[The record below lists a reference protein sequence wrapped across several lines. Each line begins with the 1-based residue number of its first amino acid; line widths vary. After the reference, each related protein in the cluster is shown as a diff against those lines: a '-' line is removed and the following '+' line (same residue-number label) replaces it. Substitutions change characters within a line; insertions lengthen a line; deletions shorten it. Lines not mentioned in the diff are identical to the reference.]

1 MCVHFRANSLTDSDL
16 PSDVRAGQS
25 VYSPR
30 VLGTYDLL
38 VLGLSNR
45 FIWKC
50 PTRQLLALYNDNISS
65 NHLDVGVGTGYFLD
79 HCTFPTETPRVA
91 LLDLNENCLQQTAK
105 RIERYRPEIVQAN
118 LLEPISYEGQRFTS
132 IGMNYVLHCL
142 PGDLNAKAAAFDHL
156 RHLLKP
162 GGGIFGST
170 LLAHGVRRGFGA
182 RRLMALYNRKRIFSN
197 ADDSLNELQRVLSD
211 HFADVKVEVV
221 GCAALF
227 TARLGG

>member
-16 PSDVRAGQS
+16 SADVRAGQS
-25 VYSPR
+25 VYSQR
-30 VLGTYDLL
+30 VLRTYDLL

-50 PTRQLLALYNDNISS
+50 PTRQLLALYDDNISS

-79 HCTFPTETPRVA
+79 HCTFPKKTPRIA

-132 IGMNYVLHCL
+132 ISMNYVLHCL
-142 PGDLNAKAAAFDHL
+142 PGDLNAKAVAFDHL

-162 GGGIFGST
+162 GGVIFGST
-170 LLAHGVRRGFGA
+170 LLAHGVRRSLIA
-182 RRLMALYNRKRIFSN
+182 RRLMAIYNRKRIFSN
-197 ADDSLNELQRVLSD
+197 ADDSLDDLQRILSD
-211 HFADVKVEVV
+211 RFVDVEVTV
-221 GCAALF
+221 TGCAALF
-227 TARLGG
+227 SARHAG